1 MAWPVFPRAKQG
13 KVIIGPGFTHG
24 VFHFRGELVF
34 LDAHARIF
42 KERLRADIGDLGR
55 FDDVVYFLPGLF
67 SGYFFDDVVGGPDL
81 GFLADGKAGCLRHFR
96 QTCHTHGPGHPKGGH
111 DAAQVIVEV
120 ARAPDIAH
128 PAFTACPGLVSG
140 GLDQHDSVT
149 GPGDYQGIIEAHWSQ
164 FCKVV
169 EVAGAEHAACP
180 VGVDNQPVESLLFQQ
195 AQGFIGFR

>member
-1 MAWPVFPRAKQG
+1 MTLFIFLDIRAAGATALMGSRAWSRARRSISYFSTTRGLGLPRTAVRQSWINWPSRRGVISPSTSSPSSSLLSVGWCMAWPVFPRAKQG

-81 GFLADGKAGCLRHFR
+81 GFLADGKAGCPRHFR
-96 QTCHTHGPGHPKGGH
+96 PTCHTHRPGH
-111 DAAQVIVEV
+111 
-120 ARAPDIAH
+120 
-128 PAFTACPGLVSG
+128 S
-140 GLDQHDSVT
+140 
-149 GPGDYQGIIEAHWSQ
+149 QG
-164 FCKVV
+164 
-169 EVAGAEHAACP
+169 
-180 VGVDNQPVESLLFQQ
+180 
-195 AQGFIGFR
+195 